1 MIASVKREWRIE
13 NDKDIFK
20 GKTNMRIM
28 KVFTCGNVDDGKSTL
43 LGRLLLDSDSISVDI
58 LHQLTEQGGGVPNL
72 ALLTDGLRAERSM
85 GITIDVAYKF
95 FTTKHTK
102 YILVDT
108 PGHQEYTR
116 NMYAGASE
124 CEVAIVLIDAL
135 KPIEAQTRKHL
146 EIMEILG
153 IKHLIVSVNKMDAVG
168 YNQAVFL
175 ERQSEVK
182 AVLNQEENQHI
193 HWIPISALAGEN
205 VVKSTKAMP
214 WYMGPTI
221 LECLESIPPMIDTHS
236 ALPLL
241 EIQGIYE
248 GAAYGKELQG
258 TLDVKNTLYRETQSL
273 EIEECYVNG
282 IPRDVAT
289 AGDQVT
295 LIVSDINIL
304 VRGQQWGAEAP
315 LRCTECTVELCWM
328 GDAMEPGSMDFIL
341 RRGAAERMVRVYL
354 PRRINPN
361 DIQLLTMSLSA
372 PIDVLTERIQAKKE
386 RIILIDKITNATVA
400 AGIIKQ
406 INQ

>member
-1 MIASVKREWRIE
+1 
-13 NDKDIFK
+13 
-20 GKTNMRIM
+20 
-28 KVFTCGNVDDGKSTL
+28 VDDGKSTL

-124 CEVAIVLIDAL
+124 CEVAVVLIDAI

-146 EIMEILG
+146 EIMEAIG
-153 IKHLIVSVNKMDAVG
+153 IKHLIVAVNKMDAVRFD
-168 YNQAVFL
+168 QTVFL
-175 ERQSEVK
+175 ERQTEVN
-182 AVLNQEENQHI
+182 AVLNPQENHCV
-193 HWIPISALAGEN
+193 HWIPISALTGEN
-205 VVKSTKAMP
+205 VVESTPSMP
-214 WYMGPTI
+214 WYAGPTI
-221 LECLESIPPMIDTHS
+221 LECLESIPPRLDTHGT
-236 ALPLL
+236 LPLL

-248 GAAYGKELQG
+248 GTAYGKVLQG
-258 TLDVKNTLYRETQSL
+258 TMDVKNTLYRGTQSL
-273 EIEECYVNG
+273 EIKECYVNG
-282 IPRDVAT
+282 IPRAVASP
-289 AGDQVT
+289 GDQVT
-295 LIVSDINIL
+295 LLGTNINML
-304 VRGQQWGAEAP
+304 ARGQQWGVEAP
-315 LRCTECTVELCWM
+315 LQCSECTVELCWM
-328 GDAMEPGSMDFIL
+328 GDAMEPGTMEFII
-341 RRGAAERMVRVYL
+341 RRGAAERIARVDL
-354 PRRINPN
+354 PIRINPN
-361 DIQLLTMSLSA
+361 DIQHLTLNLSA

-386 RIILIDKITNATVA
+386 RIILIDKTTNATVA